1 MKTGEALLEIRDV
14 DDWNP
19 VEIEQMYRVA
29 GWWKEEYDASELP
42 RLIRSSFV
50 FIVALNIATGK
61 AAGMGRAISDGISDA
76 YLQDLVVLPEYRNLG
91 VGTRIV
97 KALVEACISRGITW
111 IALIAEPGTETFYLP
126 NGFSPMTGYVPM
138 RYTLRNEE
146 DADT

>member
-1 MKTGEALLEIRDV
+1 MKAGEALLELREV
-14 DDWNP
+14 DDWDP

-50 FIVALNIATGK
+50 FIVALNVATGK

-111 IALIAEPGTETFYLP
+111 IALIAEPGTENFYLP

-138 RYTLRNEE
+138 RYTMRNEK